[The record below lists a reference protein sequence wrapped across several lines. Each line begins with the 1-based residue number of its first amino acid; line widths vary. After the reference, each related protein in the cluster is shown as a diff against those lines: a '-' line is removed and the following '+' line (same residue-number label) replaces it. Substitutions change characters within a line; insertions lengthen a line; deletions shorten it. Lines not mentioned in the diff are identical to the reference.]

1 MSAESLKAFTEKVA
15 ADTDLTKR
23 AKSISPN
30 DFPAIIAFAQE
41 LGYEVTEQDLTSNNE
56 IADDVLDTIAGGTG
70 AWVSIPLCP
79 NTGAVAIASVGS
91 APVGSTASTASTG
104 GW

>member
-1 MSAESLKAFTEKVA
+1 MSAESLKAFTEKVE

-56 IADDVLDTIAGGTG
+56 IADDVLDTIAGGATNR
-70 AWVSIPLCP
+70 WISECP
-79 NTGAVAIASVGS
+79 NSGVVGIMS
-91 APVGSTASTASTG
+91 SG

>member
-15 ADTDLTKR
+15 AGTDLTKR

-30 DFPAIIAFAQE
+30 DFPAIIAFAKE
-41 LGYEVTEQDLTSNNE
+41 LGHAVTEQDLTRNNE
-56 IADDVLDTIAGGTG
+56 IANDVLDTIAGGVG
-70 AWVSIPLCP
+70 GGISP
-79 NTGAVAIASVGS
+79 NAGYTAI
-91 APVGSTASTASTG
+91 TAGCYLPDAQAGKG

>member
-1 MSAESLKAFTEKVA
+1 MSADSLKAFTEKVA

-56 IADDVLDTIAGGTG
+56 IADDVLDTIAGGATNR
-70 AWVSIPLCP
+70 WISECP
-79 NTGAVAIASVGS
+79 NSGVVGIMS
-91 APVGSTASTASTG
+91 SG

>member
-56 IADDVLDTIAGGTG
+56 IADDVLDTIAGGTTNR
-70 AWVSIPLCP
+70 VIIQCP
-79 NTGAVAIASVGS
+79 NTGV
-91 APVGSTASTASTG
+91 VGSTTTG

>member
-15 ADTDLTKR
+15 AGTDLTKR

-30 DFPAIIAFAQE
+30 DFPAIIAFAKE
-41 LGYEVTEQDLTSNNE
+41 LGHEVTEQDLTSNNE
-56 IADDVLDTIAGGTG
+56 IADDVLDSIAGGYADANG
-70 AWVSIPLCP
+70 RYVGGGICP
-79 NTGAVAIASVGS
+79 DAGVVAISSGS
-91 APVGSTASTASTG
+91 G

>member
-15 ADTDLTKR
+15 ADTDLTER

-41 LGYEVTEQDLTSNNE
+41 LGYEVTEQDLTSNNQ
-56 IADDVLDTIAGGTG
+56 IADDVLDTIAGGVNPT
-70 AWVSIPLCP
+70 IRKIQ
-79 NTGAVAIASVGS
+79 NFF
-91 APVGSTASTASTG
+91 APITSDAAGG